1 MRRRGQRGARAWRD
15 ALARG
20 AIAPVLA
27 AERHYLQF
35 DGVGDYA
42 VADAVFG
49 GISGDYTVA
58 IKVASPVSSGGAGT
72 GWRYLATG
80 GPGTSATAQSDYDDI
95 RRSATQKAR
104 AIGVVPSSGA
114 SNYLPSASGEL
125 PAEKTVLAVRRT
137 AAGGAN
143 GAQFR
148 CVNSGGV
155 VYSVNA
161 SATMYKPDHLC
172 IAAAVDNALSTVAS
186 TFGNVSAIGVLLAS
200 AIVSDDELIAWLAS
214 DDAEGVVSNI
224 DHYWAVSDLT
234 GSTIPARVGTVAL
247 TVSGPTISDLV
258 AL

>member
-1 MRRRGQRGARAWRD
+1 MR
-15 ALARG
+15 LARRMLAMG
-20 AIAPVLA
+20 MLDAPSSSSA
-27 AERHYLQF
+27 AELHYLQF

-58 IKVASPVSSGGAGT
+58 IKVASPVSFGGAGAGT
-72 GWRYLATG
+72 TWRYLSTG
-80 GPGTSATAQSDYDDI
+80 GPGINAAAQSDYDRI
-95 RRSATQKAR
+95 RRSATLKAR
-104 AIGVVPSSGA
+104 AGGVVPSSGA
-114 SNYLPSASGEL
+114 TNYSPTASGEL
-125 PAEKTVLAVRRT
+125 AAEKTVLAVRRT
-137 AAGGAN
+137 AASGSDGV
-143 GAQFR
+143 QFR

-155 VYSVNA
+155 VYSVDA
-161 SATMYKPDHLC
+161 WATMYKPDHLC
-172 IAAAVDNALSTVAS
+172 IGAAVDDTLSTVAS

-247 TVSGPTISDLV
+247 TVSGPTTSDLV